1 MSLVVDRLSQHFG
14 ERSVLNEVSFV
25 LPEGGIACLLGAS
38 GSGKS
43 TILRSIIGFDPLK
56 SGMISLAGRVLDD
69 AKNHVPAH
77 ERGIGMVFQDH
88 ALFNHLTIEQNVA
101 FGLHQWPK
109 HQRAERVSQLLA
121 LVGLVDKAQAYPHQ
135 LSGGQQQR
143 VALVRALAPRPKLLL
158 LDEPFSSLDAHLRLQ
173 LASDVR
179 QLLRHEQVSAIMVTH
194 DQQEA
199 FGFADWIGVVQEG
212 RIAQWGSPY
221 DLYHE
226 PISREVAQFIG
237 QGRFVPAWVKNTRCV
252 SMELGDFCGL
262 VPQQFPL
269 QERVHVLL
277 RPDDV
282 VHDDAA
288 TQTAVIREKAFRGSD
303 FVYTLVLPSGCEVLA
318 QVPSHHSHEIG
329 EAIGVRLD
337 LQHLIAFAE

>member
-1 MSLVVDRLSQHFG
+1 MSLVVEQLSQHFCSQ
-14 ERSVLNEVSFV
+14 SVLKDVRLV
-25 LPEGGIACLLGAS
+25 LPEEGIACLLGAS

-43 TILRSIIGFDPLK
+43 TILRSIMGFDRPK
-56 SGMISLAGRVLDD
+56 SGVISLAGKVLDD
-69 AKNHVPAH
+69 AKTHVPAH

-88 ALFNHLTIEQNVA
+88 ALFHHLTIAQNVA

-109 HQRAERVSQLLA
+109 PKRAERVAQLLA
-121 LVGLVDKAQAYPHQ
+121 LVDLADKAQAYPHQ

-143 VALVRALAPRPKLLL
+143 VALIRALAPRPKLLL
-158 LDEPFSSLDAHLRLQ
+158 LDEPFSSLDAHLRVQ
-173 LASDVR
+173 LASHVR

-199 FGFADWIGVVQEG
+199 FGFADWIGVVQDG
-212 RIAQWGSPY
+212 TIVQWGSPY

-237 QGRFVPAWVKNTRCV
+237 QGRFIPALVKNARCV

-262 VPQQFPL
+262 VPQKFPL
-269 QERVHVLL
+269 HERVQVLL

-282 VHDDAA
+282 VHDDDAA
-288 TQTAVIREKAFRGSD
+288 QTAVIRDKAFRGSD
-303 FVYTLVLPSGCEVLA
+303 FVYTLVLPSGHEILA
-318 QVPSHHSHEIG
+318 QVPSHHRHEIG

-337 LQHLIAFAE
+337 LQHLIAFAA